1 MKKLLKRLPLWRLIL
16 LILALLGFWMFLYP
30 VIGGFIDLSNVSGM
44 AVCLLFAGVM
54 LFWKPFLGLLRWLWR
69 RIWGKV
75 LLLLTGVGLIAA
87 LVLLIVLSCL
97 VLSKLGAKPK
107 EDCKIVVVLGC
118 QVRGETPSLHL
129 YYRID
134 AAAEYL
140 KAHPDAVAI
149 LSGGQGPGEDI
160 TEAEC
165 MRRELVERGISDDR
179 LYLEDRSSN
188 TRENLLN
195 SKALMAR
202 EGLSGPVVIISNS
215 FHMYRALQMAEDLD
229 FPAEGLAAKS
239 KPATLPVYVFR
250 EALAL
255 IKYGLTK

>member
-1 MKKLLKRLPLWRLIL
+1 MKSLFKRIHIWRLL
-16 LILALLGFWMFLYP
+16 GLILAVLGFWMFLYP

-44 AVCLLFAGVM
+44 AACLIFACVM
-54 LFWKPFLGLLRWLWR
+54 IFWKPFLGLIRWLWR
-69 RIWGKV
+69 RIWGRI
-75 LLLLTGVGLIAA
+75 LLLLTGVGLLAA

-97 VLSKLGAKPK
+97 VLSGLGSKPDR
-107 EDCKIVVVLGC
+107 ECKTVVVLGC

-129 YYRID
+129 YYRIN
-134 AAAEYL
+134 AAADYL

-149 LSGGQGPGEDI
+149 LSGGQGPGEEI
-160 TEAEC
+160 TEAAC
-165 MRRELVERGISDDR
+165 MRRELMERGISADR
-179 LYLEDRSSN
+179 LYLEEESSN

-229 FPAEGLAAKS
+229 FPAEGQSAKS
-239 KPATLPVYVFR
+239 KLATLPVYVFR